1 MRGAFSWNSKGP
13 QQEEVL
19 NVLNAPEK
27 APGNFCHIQYI
38 LRGSKLAYKYAIFT
52 FVWVREGTVKRRG
65 GWGQTQVV
73 HFSCNAK
80 QLNNAPNMMNYSRQ
94 KTCRKLTERGKGG
107 VTGGEAI

>member
-19 NVLNAPEK
+19 NVLNVPEK

-52 FVWVREGTVKRRG
+52 FVWVREGTVK
-65 GWGQTQVV
+65 
-73 HFSCNAK
+73 
-80 QLNNAPNMMNYSRQ
+80 
-94 KTCRKLTERGKGG
+94 GKGAG
-107 VTGGEAI
+107 DGPKLCIFHATQNNLTMLQI

>member
-1 MRGAFSWNSKGP
+1 MHPKRRLATF
-13 QQEEVL
+13 V
-19 NVLNAPEK
+19 
-27 APGNFCHIQYI
+27 IYI

-52 FVWVREGTVKRRG
+52 FVWVRERTVKGEGSG

-94 KTCRKLTERGKGG
+94 KTCRKLTAGRREVTEGG
-107 VTGGEAI
+107 GGHLNG